1 MKNTAA
7 KTKRVKS
14 EKGWSISLEFGGKA
28 AKEIHA
34 WVSVKTLLYV
44 AIAGHLLVATP
55 LGLLPLKGHNMAIIQ
70 QGEKFGGQMGSVNL
84 KGCLVRDRQG
94 WIAIF

>member
-70 QGEKFGGQMGSVNL
+70 QGGEILRPNGFS
-84 KGCLVRDRQG
+84 
-94 WIAIF
+94 